1 MDKPIWRK
9 YLGLVALAV
18 VLAVVIS
25 PELRVLLF
33 FVDSIGMEIFVL
45 LLVTQFRATWLGLLP
60 AAALALARTCS
71 AAALIGQRALKAMPA
86 ATVLA
91 PFDRAFCQVFLLASF
106 GLGCS
111 TQRAPGLTG

>member
-1 MDKPIWRK
+1 MDKPVWRK

-18 VLAVVIS
+18 VLAIVIN

-33 FVDSIGMEIFVL
+33 FVDFIGVEIFVL
-45 LLVTQFRATWLGLLP
+45 LLVTQFRATWLALP
-60 AAALALARTCS
+60 SAATLALARTCN
-71 AAALIGQRALKAMPA
+71 AAALIGHRALKAMPA

-91 PFDRAFCQVFLLASF
+91 PFDRAFCHVLLLASF

-111 TQRAPGLTG
+111 TQRVPEPIL